1 MNNYKVYQHIFPNG
15 KSYIGIT
22 SQKLTDRW
30 RRGKGY
36 SETTYVYKA
45 IQKYGW
51 DNIEHKVLYE
61 NLTKEQAEAKERELI
76 QQFNTMNPEY
86 GYNLTR
92 GGEGK
97 LQYDYEQIISLWES
111 GLTMVQISD
120 VCGISVSRL
129 NRFLDERGYSR
140 QQNKAKQLERKVNQ
154 YDLDGHYLYTHD
166 SLKKA
171 AEAIGIMSNAGI
183 CQCCQEKMRQTH
195 GYQWKYYGG
204 SIEDIAPV
212 QTRNEFMPGKQV
224 EQYGVDGKLIAT
236 YNKIVEAAKAVN
248 ASTGAISAVLHG
260 RNKTCKG
267 YIWKFKSLDV

>member
-1 MNNYKVYQHIFPNG
+1 MNNYKVYQHVFPNG

-36 SETTYVYKA
+36 SESTYVYKA

-51 DNIEHKVLYE
+51 DNIEHKVLYQD
-61 NLTKEQAEAKERELI
+61 LSKEQAEQKERELI
-76 QQFNTMNPEY
+76 LQFDTMNPKC

-92 GGEGK
+92 GGEGV
-97 LQYDYEQIISLWES
+97 LRYDYEKIVSLWGK
-111 GLTMVQISD
+111 GLTIIQISKE
-120 VCGISVSRL
+120 CGISISRL
-129 NRFLDERGYSR
+129 NRFLEENGYNR

-154 YDLDGHYLYTHD
+154 YDLMGHYLHTYD

-171 AEAIGIMSNAGI
+171 AEAVGATSNSSI

-195 GYQWKYYGG
+195 GYQWKYYNGF
-204 SIEDIAPV
+204 IEDIAPV
-212 QTRNEFMPGKQV
+212 QTRKEFMPGKQV
-224 EQYGVDGKLIAT
+224 EQYDVDGNLVAV
-236 YNKIVEAAKAVN
+236 YDKIVEAAKAVN
-248 ASTGAISAVLHG
+248 ASTGSISAVLHG